1 MSKRVINVKV
11 LGPFTVG
18 DNAKIAAN
26 AVVLEPVPAN
36 STAVGVPARIVK
48 QNGKRTCDLD
58 QVHIPDPVAQE
69 LCQTR
74 IQIAKLEK
82 RVAELEKIGKK
93 EQ

>member
-1 MSKRVINVKV
+1 M

-18 DNAKIAAN
+18 DNAKIAAY
-26 AVVLEPVPAN
+26 AVDLDAVPAY
-36 STAVGVPARIVK
+36 STAVVVPARIVK

-74 IQIAKLEK
+74 KQIAKLEK

-93 EQ
+93 AQ

>member
-1 MSKRVINVKV
+1 
-11 LGPFTVG
+11 
-18 DNAKIAAN
+18 
-26 AVVLEPVPAN
+26 
-36 STAVGVPARIVK
+36 
-48 QNGKRTCDLD
+48 
-58 QVHIPDPVAQE
+58 VHIPDPVAQE